1 MTNASPT
8 VEADTPQAQAP
19 LRRRQRGFWLFLR
32 DIIFILL
39 AALVISFVIKT
50 FFVRSFYIPS
60 ASMVNTLQVNDRV
73 IVSLLTP
80 GLVPL
85 QRGDVVVFTD
95 PGGWLPADPV
105 TPQSASPVTG
115 VLSFLGLAAPDDN
128 NHLIKRV
135 IGLPGDHVAC
145 CSSSGKVTVN
155 GVPLTEPYIHLMPG
169 YTTSDKFRFSVTV
182 PKGDIWVMG
191 DNRDNSDDS
200 AAHEDQHD
208 VSPSVP
214 ISDVTGR
221 ALVISWP
228 ISRWTLLGNYPAT
241 FHGVTKAS
249 TK

>member
-1 MTNASPT
+1 MTSASPT
-8 VEADTPQAQAP
+8 VEDNTEQATTP
-19 LRRRQRGFWLFLR
+19 RRQRGTWRFIR

-50 FFVRSFYIPS
+50 FFIRSFYIPS
-60 ASMVNTLQVNDRV
+60 LSMANTLQVNDRV

-95 PGGWLPADPV
+95 PGDWLPIEPV
-105 TPQSASPVTG
+105 TPQSPVTG

-145 CSSSGKVTVN
+145 CSSTGKVTVN
-155 GVPLTEPYIHLMPG
+155 GVPLAEPYIHLLPG
-169 YTTSDKFRFSVTV
+169 NTASDKFTFSVTV
-182 PKGDIWVMG
+182 PRGDIWVMG
-191 DNRDNSDDS
+191 DNRDESDDS
-200 AAHEDQHD
+200 AAHEDQRD
-208 VSPSVP
+208 ATPFVP

-221 ALVISWP
+221 ALVVSWP
-228 ISRWTLLGNYPAT
+228 LSRWAPLGNYPAT
-241 FHGVTKAS
+241 FDGVTKAI
-249 TK
+249 KK